1 MPTPTKFTGETRQQI
16 LEALQVGAS
25 RRTAAA
31 IARVDEATL
40 RRWME
45 QGKSA
50 GEGTRFREFYTQ
62 VLEAEAHPRMRA
74 LGIIYRAMEDKPDFA
89 WKFAERRESGFAPPM
104 PQALQAAPQ
113 VQIQL
118 SFHDG
123 GALAPSVVQ
132 SFIEGEVVEQDE
144 EPSPRSLPAAG
155 TPA

>member
-1 MPTPTKFTGETRQQI
+1 MPTPTKFTTETRKKI

-40 RRWME
+40 RRWMD
-45 QGKSA
+45 QGKSG
-50 GEGTRFREFYTQ
+50 GEGSRFREFYDQ
-62 VLEAEAHPRMRA
+62 VLEAEAHPKMRA

-89 WKFAERRESGFAPPM
+89 WKFAERRESGFAPPL
-104 PQALQAAPQ
+104 PAAASTAPAQ

-123 GALAPSVVQ
+123 GPLPSVVQ
-132 SFIEGEVVEQDE
+132 SFIEGEAVEQDE
-144 EPSPRSLPAAG
+144 EPSPRSLPATG